1 MEIHS
6 EFIPSLPRRGSL
18 CLALLTDLI
27 LGLLV
32 AVGDEPVQETAW
44 STLVVVA
51 SLCLFNLSVEVASGL
66 IIGLVNIVEVGYSC
80 WISHMSISIA
90 NTRSGGGAL
99 TVFIVHANR
108 SAKFATD
115 ALNCA

>member
-32 AVGDEPVQETAW
+32 AVGDETVQEAAW
-44 STLVVVA
+44 SALGMVALLGVVDVFVKVTGGLLVGV
-51 SLCLFNLSVEVASGL
+51 LM
-66 IIGLVNIVEVGYSC
+66 LVIVGYRRC
-80 WISHMSISIA
+80 
-90 NTRSGGGAL
+90 
-99 TVFIVHANR
+99 
-108 SAKFATD
+108 
-115 ALNCA
+115 